1 MYKSH
6 KISIVIP
13 CLNEEDGLPRVLS
26 GRPPF
31 VDEIVVV
38 DNGSTDKS
46 AEVARRYGA
55 RVIVESRRGYGY
67 ACLAGLVGATGDIRV
82 TLDADNNLFM
92 TDVEPVLAHMLEH
105 DLDFVNGTRFPLS
118 DNSLMPASVRLSNA
132 FISWLV
138 RRLFRIPV
146 VDSQCGFQVFKAGI
160 IARLALTSPGMEFSQ
175 EVKIKAW
182 THPAIRAG
190 EVPIRYGKRTGVRKF
205 KALID
210 SVRIV
215 RAAIR
220 LSRIVNV
227 R

>member
-1 MYKSH
+1 MYRGH

-38 DNGSTDKS
+38 DNGSTDNS
-46 AEVARRYGA
+46 AGVARHHGA

-67 ACLAGLVGATGDIRV
+67 ACLTGLLGATGDIRV

-92 TDVEPVLAHMLEH
+92 TDVEPVLTHMLEH
-105 DLDFVNGTRFPLS
+105 GLDFVNGTRFPLS
-118 DNSLMPASVRLSNA
+118 DLSLMPFTVRMSNA
-132 FISWLV
+132 FISWVV
-138 RRLFRIPV
+138 RRLFHIPV

-160 IARLALTSPGMEFSQ
+160 LPRLGLTSPGMEFSQ

-182 THPAIRAG
+182 THPEIRAG
-190 EVPIRYGKRTGVRKF
+190 EVPIRYGKRTGARKF

-210 SVRIV
+210 SIRII

-220 LSRIVNV
+220 LSRIVKV